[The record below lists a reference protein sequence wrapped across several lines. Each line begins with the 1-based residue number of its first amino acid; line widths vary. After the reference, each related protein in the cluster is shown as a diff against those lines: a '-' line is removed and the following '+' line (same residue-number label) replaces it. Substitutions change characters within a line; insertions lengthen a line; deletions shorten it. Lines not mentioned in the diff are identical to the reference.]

1 MERCRLSSLM
11 SPPYVGD
18 NQISKSRKSY
28 LPRKCTKKY
37 FLKIYLILIIDKR
50 RKRAKK
56 YSLNQNRAVLKSK
69 SLKLSKTFDLL
80 KPFIRKP

>member
-18 NQISKSRKSY
+18 NQISKDRKSY

-37 FLKIYLILIIDKR
+37 FLRTRLWLIIDKR
-50 RKRAKK
+50 RRSAKK
-56 YSLNQNRAVLKSK
+56 YSLNQQGRAKEQK
-69 SLKLSKTFDLL
+69 FEIMKHF
-80 KPFIRKP
+80 